1 MRKSIFLLGA
11 LFLSCVSAYARC
23 PNAACNAVADR
34 CIAADRKYTKQ
45 IVDASHA
52 IEGGADASGPEGN
65 KSVAA
70 ADALVQLWESG
81 DCAVMMQWAKTSG
94 LAEHLAKEKNE
105 AALAR
110 IMRAAGYFTKGD
122 LDRAMADYNEAIR
135 LDPKY
140 APAYLNRGNAYRS
153 KDDYDLAI
161 ADYNEAIRL
170 DPKNFGY
177 WNSRCWTR
185 AVAARDLQQA
195 LADCT
200 ESLRL
205 KPDDA
210 NTMDSRGFVYLRLN
224 RLDDA
229 IADYDAGLKINPRIA
244 ASLYGRGI
252 AKLRKGDTAAGQA
265 DIAAAKAAKA
275 EIAEEFAKY
284 GVKPDVTVVAPAPSA
299 PASPPAADCAR
310 AETHWKSAEEIKMLA
325 VYEDHLARFPTC
337 DFAGLAKAR
346 IEELKKS
353 SALKKKSLS
362 RIVRFWG
369 Q

>member
-1 MRKSIFLLGA
+1 
-11 LFLSCVSAYARC
+11 
-23 PNAACNAVADR
+23 
-34 CIAADRKYTKQ
+34 
-45 IVDASHA
+45 
-52 IEGGADASGPEGN
+52 
-65 KSVAA
+65 
-70 ADALVQLWESG
+70 
-81 DCAVMMQWAKTSG
+81 MMQWAKTSG
-94 LAEHLAKEKNE
+94 LAEQLAKEKNE
-105 AALAR
+105 AGRVR
-110 IMRAAGYFTKGD
+110 IMRAAGYFTKG
-122 LDRAMADYNEAIR
+122 
-135 LDPKY
+135 
-140 APAYLNRGNAYRS
+140 
-153 KDDYDLAI
+153 DYDLAI

-177 WNSRCWTR
+177 WNARCWTR

-210 NTMDSRGFVYLRLN
+210 NTMDSHGFVYLRLN

-310 AETHWKSAEEIKMLA
+310 AETHWKSAEEIKTVA

-353 SALKKKSLS
+353 SALKK
-362 RIVRFWG
+362 
-369 Q
+369 